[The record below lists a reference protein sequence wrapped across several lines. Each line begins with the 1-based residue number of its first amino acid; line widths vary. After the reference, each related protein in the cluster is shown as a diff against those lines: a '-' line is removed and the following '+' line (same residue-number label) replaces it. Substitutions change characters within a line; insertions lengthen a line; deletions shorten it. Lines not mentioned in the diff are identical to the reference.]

1 MASGQHDQNLARP
14 VLISEETRY
23 DLEAFAATVG
33 KAFPVNATML
43 RRIVAFWDE
52 GSDVRLLNERDA
64 A

>member
-1 MASGQHDQNLARP
+1 MASRQPDPHVARP

-23 DLEAFAATVG
+23 DLEAFAATIG
-33 KAFPVNATML
+33 KAFPVNARML
-43 RRIVAFWDE
+43 RRIAAIWDE